1 MRKTQP
7 HIHPY
12 SRRGAIP
19 TYLLAIVL
27 ATLTLVSISI
37 GSHLSGQ
44 RSVETLN
51 RRQEE
56 KARQALDAM
65 ALQWRLR
72 DQCSLHAARLLARL
86 GDLETARGRN
96 ISWSALSADVRR
108 RLPGTRVWMFEYSSA
123 ATDAPPRVTDA
134 PAGGGIGRQAMAQT
148 FHHLVTRHDGK
159 RRSEADERRMTKL
172 LTTLFGNGMEATPL
186 AQSLRGVPVRVFA
199 ERAQQYLVWDM
210 ITDGPRP
217 LAGFILLVPDD
228 IRSATTAMRLSATA
242 VRDREIKWNG
252 FIRCHPSHI
261 GDLMPQSI
269 RSSRSFAAWR
279 ARYRAIPFRERERS
293 LPPWGET
300 IGNHRIYTRII
311 LNSSHLAFVL
321 LPAETAPGLPFHL
334 VAACFIFG
342 LGCLLLL
349 TRGLLLGAWPV
360 VPLSWRFA
368 GLYALACAL
377 PFSLAIQTFS
387 GYVDERREALMQ
399 SLERRLSSTL
409 AAIDQTKGQL
419 QSRYLATFMRIL
431 ETQGWK
437 DAVRRH
443 GVRAPGL
450 TERILTEFSNASPS
464 LPLSALFMFD
474 MYGNELATGGSILT
488 PEQYEGLHKYYKIY
502 FINTLRNRYE
512 MTYQQPPPGKN
523 PLSTRDNIFWEAFS
537 QISYTNITQIAE
549 MRRGIPEFFKAGS
562 HWLVKLHD
570 FIQTETGEAIA
581 FLIAWHDQFLD
592 REAIRSALA
601 DYARTNPDGVFM
613 AFRKERD
620 RLVPLI
626 SASALHRRLLEH
638 PANAAMARGGAFT
651 THVAAPDEW
660 FVLARPSG
668 AMRDVWLAAA
678 LPLKPE
684 LAVFEARRRRLAGFL
699 LLSLTMVIL
708 LGTIT
713 AQHVVPSIIS
723 VKKGLTA
730 VTGGDLDIRVE
741 LDRSDELG
749 VLTRAFDEMT
759 DGLRQ
764 RQRLSTFVSGT
775 ALQALSEGTT
785 SKPRR
790 GPGIVLVSDIRSFT
804 TLCENQPAATIT
816 GMLNRHF
823 DLMADII
830 HRHGGRIDRFIGD
843 AIQAIFEPHL
853 PGDEGLEKRAITAG
867 LAMLREME
875 AINEERCF
883 QGLFPYAIGVGLS
896 SGDLLFGGIGDPAFR
911 FEISVLGESV
921 AEATGLEAL
930 SKSAPGLPLVMTPE
944 IAKAGGALT
953 ACAVPLAGHEK
964 RAFVYRA
971 DVTSDELLRLEQPE
985 GDKA

>member
-7 HIHPY
+7 HIHPS
-12 SRRGAIP
+12 SRRGAVP

-27 ATLTLVSISI
+27 ATLTLVSISV
-37 GSHLSGQ
+37 GHHRSDL

-51 RRQEE
+51 RRQDE

-72 DQCSLHAARLLARL
+72 DQCSLHAAQLLARL
-86 GDLETARGRN
+86 EDLETARGRN
-96 ISWSALSADVRR
+96 ISWSALSADIRR
-108 RLPGTRVWMFEYSSA
+108 RLPGTRVWMFEYSNTA
-123 ATDAPPRVTDA
+123 MDAPPRVADA

-172 LTTLFGNGMEATPL
+172 LATLFGSGMEATPL
-186 AQSLRGVPVRVFA
+186 AQSLRGTPVRVFA

-217 LAGFILLVPDD
+217 LAGFILLVPDN
-228 IRSATTAMRLSATA
+228 IRSAVTAMSLSAIA
-242 VRDREIKWNG
+242 VRDHEVKWNG
-252 FIRCHPSHI
+252 FIRCHPSRI
-261 GDLMPQSI
+261 GDLMPQCI

-279 ARYRAIPFRERERS
+279 ARYRAIPFRERERTF
-293 LPPWGET
+293 PPWGER
-300 IGNHRIYTRII
+300 IGNYRIYTRVI

-321 LPAETAPGLPFHL
+321 LPAGTAPGMPFHL
-334 VAACFIFG
+334 VAACSIFG

-377 PFSLAIQTFS
+377 PLSLALQTFS

-409 AAIDQTKGQL
+409 SAIDQTKGQL

-431 ETQGWK
+431 ETQAWK

-450 TERILTEFSNASPS
+450 TEHILTEFSHASPS
-464 LPLSALFMFD
+464 LPLSALFLFD
-474 MYGNELATGGSILT
+474 MHGNELATGGSILT
-488 PEQYEGLHKYYKIY
+488 PEQYEGLHKYYRIY

-512 MTYQQPPPGKN
+512 MTYQRPPPGDN
-523 PLSTRDNIFWEAFS
+523 PLSARDNIFWEAFF
-537 QISYTNITQIAE
+537 QISYSNITQVTE

-592 REAIRSALA
+592 KEAIRSALA
-601 DYARTNPDGVFM
+601 DYARTNPEGVFL

-620 RLVPLI
+620 RLVPMLP
-626 SASALHRRLLEH
+626 ASILHRRLLER

-651 THVAAPDEW
+651 THVTAPDEW
-660 FVLARPSG
+660 FVLARPSLV
-668 AMRDVWLAAA
+668 MRDVWLAAA

-684 LAVFEARRRRLAGFL
+684 LAAFEARRKRLAWFL

-708 LGTIT
+708 LGAIT
-713 AQHVVPSIIS
+713 ARHVVPSIIS
-723 VKKGLTA
+723 VKNGLTA

-775 ALQALSEGTT
+775 ALQALSDGTT

-804 TLCENQPAATIT
+804 TLCENQPAPTIT
-816 GMLNRHF
+816 GMLNKHF
-823 DLMADII
+823 DLMAGII
-830 HRHGGRIDRFIGD
+830 HGHGGRIDRFIGD
-843 AIQAIFEPHL
+843 AIQAVFEPRL
-853 PGDEGLEKRAITAG
+853 PGDEGLETRAVTAG
-867 LAMLREME
+867 LAMLDAMG
-875 AINEERCF
+875 AINEERSS

-896 SGDLLFGGIGDPAFR
+896 GGDLLFGGIGDPAFR
-911 FEISVLGESV
+911 FEITVLGEPV
-921 AEATGLEAL
+921 AEATGLETL
-930 SKSAPGLPLVMTPE
+930 SKAAPGIPLVMTPE
-944 IAKAGGALT
+944 IAEAGGALT
-953 ACAVPLAGHEK
+953 ASTVPLAGHEK
-964 RAFVYRA
+964 RAFVFRA
-971 DVTSDELLRLEQPE
+971 DVTPGELLRREQPE
-985 GDKA
+985 GGRA